1 MTVTHASARASD
13 VRVISLLSLAHGSS
27 HFFHLILPP
36 LFPWLKA
43 EFALSYAELGL
54 LMSVFFVVSC
64 IVQAASGFLVDRIG
78 ARPVLFVGVG
88 LLALSAVVLSQ
99 SNGYGLLMLGA
110 VIAGCGNGVFHPV
123 DYTLIN
129 HKVSVPRLPYAYS
142 AHGVTGYLGWAVAP
156 VFMAGI
162 AALADWRIALLC
174 AAVLETLILLVLWF
188 NRGDLID
195 DAEHRRASAI
205 KAAEEANPG
214 RAPQSALAFLK
225 LAAVWLC
232 WLFFF
237 FSMIAMAGIQSFAP
251 SALNQLY
258 GIPVTAGN
266 FSITLMALGS
276 AAGMIVGGIM
286 AAKLKMPDRIVG
298 TCLFVCAVI
307 GFLIGAEWVTAAL
320 VPGLFFIIGCGL
332 GIAAPSRDMMIR
344 SATPQ
349 GVSGSVYGIVYSG
362 IDLGA
367 AVGPLLFGI
376 LLDAGKPNS
385 LFLGVAFLQL
395 LLILTAVKVA
405 ASNANTAM
413 PKTQQ

>member
-88 LLALSAVVLSQ
+88 LLALSAIVLSQ

-129 HKVSVPRLPYAYS
+129 HKVSTPRLPYAYS
-142 AHGVTGYLGWAVAP
+142 AHGVTGYLGWAAAP

-174 AAVLETLILLVLWF
+174 AAVLETLILIVLWF

-195 DAEHRRASAI
+195 DAKHRRASAI

-214 RAPQSALAFLK
+214 RAPQGSFAFLK
-225 LAAVWLC
+225 LTSVWLC

-237 FSMIAMAGIQSFAP
+237 FGMIAMAGIQSFAP

-266 FSITLMALGS
+266 FSITLLALGS
-276 AAGMIVGGIM
+276 AAGMILGGVM

-298 TCLFVCAVI
+298 VCLFVCAVI

-320 VPGLFFIIGCGL
+320 VPGLFFMIGFGL

-362 IDLGA
+362 VDLGA

-376 LLDAGKPNS
+376 LLDAGRPNS

-395 LLILTAVKVA
+395 LLILTAVKVV

-413 PKTQQ
+413 PKTQ

>member
-1 MTVTHASARASD
+1 
-13 VRVISLLSLAHGSS
+13 VISLLSLAHGSS

-99 SNGYGLLMLGA
+99 SNGYALLMLGA

-174 AAVLETLILLVLWF
+174 AAVLEALILLVLWF

-195 DAEHRRASAI
+195 DAQHRRASAI

-214 RAPQSALAFLK
+214 RAPQSAFAFLK
-225 LAAVWLC
+225 LTSVWLC

-258 GIPVTAGN
+258 AIPVTTGN

-298 TCLFVCAVI
+298 TCLFACALI
-307 GFLIGAEWVTAAL
+307 GLLIGAEFVTAAL
-320 VPGLFFIIGCGL
+320 VPGLFFMIGCGL

-395 LLILTAVKVA
+395 LLILTAVKVV
-405 ASNANTAM
+405 ASNANAAM
-413 PKTQQ
+413 PKTQ